1 VRITKSFLFGLLALT
16 GFIQAQEVI
25 LLDEVVITDNK
36 LELPRAKKTK
46 RVIRL
51 GSKELQAYT
60 GQSVATLINNLSGI
74 EITGSRSVVGQNM
87 NIAARGGNNRQ
98 VLILIDGVPI
108 NDPSLPNSEFDL
120 RLLNLNDI
128 ESIEVVKGP
137 SSVVYGSGAAT
148 AVIQINTKKTAN
160 TSSLSLNGS
169 VGSQGAANDSKGFDQ
184 WNNTLSYRTPQSYI
198 ELGQTRSAGMSA
210 LVNTTEEDIYE
221 RKSIGLGTVFGVNK
235 TLLETSARFTEMNAR
250 FDNTY
255 PLEDADFESLA
266 KQLTLNI
273 RSKTVFSPAQSLIV
287 ASRYNRSKREIRSSY
302 PVTYRAEAYNLD
314 AYYTNY
320 RSENFNYLLG
330 LYLNRQQTNFDQ
342 LATSTSIEPYLNSNL
357 VIIDGL
363 SLNTGVRFINHSNY
377 GNDWVYNLGSSYTTN
392 ILGMATKLFAEW
404 GSAFIAPSLSQ
415 LFGPFGPN
423 PELLPETNRTTSV
436 GLELVKNN
444 RTEYTLSFYSRSET
458 NRMIYAL
465 IDADTYSYQYL
476 NTDEQFKAKGLEFF
490 MRQVLSKQLSTTLN
504 YTFTELDREVLR
516 LPKHKVNIQLQ
527 ATINAQSTASLNY
540 HYVSSRLDTD
550 FSTFENKS
558 LDAYGLFDLSY
569 SKALSEKSRI
579 SLRLSNLLNT
589 EFVEIIGFT
598 TQGRNLSLGYQ
609 VSF

>member
-1 VRITKSFLFGLLALT
+1 LSKTKLFFLGLLVSASLAR
-16 GFIQAQEVI
+16 AQEFI
-25 LLDEVVITDNK
+25 ALDEVVITDNK
-36 LELPRAKKTK
+36 LELTRAKKTK

-74 EITGSRSVVGQNM
+74 EITGSRSVIGQNM

-128 ESIEVVKGP
+128 ESVEVVKGP

-148 AVIQINTKKTAN
+148 AVIQINTKKTAH
-160 TSSLSLNGS
+160 TSSLSLTGS
-169 VGSQGAANDSKGFDQ
+169 VGSQGTPNDSKGVDQ

-221 RKSIGLGTVFGVNK
+221 RKSIGLGTELKVNK
-235 TLLETSARFTEMNAR
+235 TVLETSARFTEMNAG

-273 RSKTVFSPAQSLIV
+273 RSKTTFSPAQSLIL
-287 ASRYNRSKREIRSSY
+287 ASRYNRSNREIRSSY

-314 AYYTNY
+314 AYYTHY
-320 RSENFNYLLG
+320 GSENFNYLLG
-330 LYLNRQQTNFDQ
+330 LYLHRQQTNFDQ
-342 LATSTSIEPYLNSNL
+342 LAESTSLEPYLNSNL
-357 VIIDGL
+357 TVIDGL

-476 NTDEQFKAKGLEFF
+476 NTDEQFEAKGLEFF

>member
-1 VRITKSFLFGLLALT
+1 MRVNQLFLIVFLAISGFTK
-16 GFIQAQEVI
+16 AQEVI
-25 LLDEVVITDNK
+25 SLDEVVITDNK
-36 LELPRAKKTK
+36 LELPRGKKTK
-46 RVIRL
+46 RVIRV
-51 GSKELQAYT
+51 GSKELEAYA
-60 GQSVATLINNLSGI
+60 GQPLALLLNNLTGI

-120 RLLNLNDI
+120 RLLHLNDI
-128 ESIEVVKGP
+128 DSIEIFKGP
-137 SSVVYGSGAAT
+137 SSVIYGSGAAT
-148 AVIQINTKKTAN
+148 AVIQISTKKTAN
-160 TSSLSLNGS
+160 TPSISLKGS
-169 VGSQGAANDSKGFDQ
+169 IGSQGSINESKGPDQ
-184 WNNTLSYRTPQSYI
+184 WSNSLAYRTNRSFL
-198 ELGQTRSAGMSA
+198 ELSQAKSTGMSA
-210 LVNTTEEDIYE
+210 LINTSEEDVYN
-221 RKSIGLGTVFGVNK
+221 RKSVRLGTELKINK
-235 TLLETSARFTEMNAR
+235 TQLETSARFSEMNAG

-266 KQLTLNI
+266 KQLTLNL
-273 RSKTVFSPAQSLIV
+273 RSKTRFSPSQSLMI
-287 ASRYNRSKREIRSSY
+287 AARYNKSNREIRSSY
-302 PVTYRAEAYNLD
+302 PLTYRAEAYNLD
-314 AYYTNY
+314 AFYSNY
-320 RSENFNYLLG
+320 SSENLSYLLG
-330 LYLNRQQTNFDQ
+330 LYMQRQQTNFDQ
-342 LATSTSIEPYLNSNL
+342 LAQSNSFEPYFNSNL
-357 VIIDGL
+357 SLTAGL
-363 SLNTGVRFINHSNY
+363 SLNCGVRFINHGNY
-377 GNDWVYNLGSSYTTN
+377 GNDWVYNLGLSYTTDL
-392 ILGMATKLFAEW
+392 LGMSSKLFAEW
-404 GSAFIAPSLSQ
+404 GSSFIAPSLSQ

-423 PELLPETNRTTSV
+423 PDLQPETNRTASI
-436 GLELVKNN
+436 GMELLKNN
-444 RTEYTLSFYSRSET
+444 TAEYTLSFYSRSET

-476 NTDEQFKAKGLEFF
+476 NTDEEFKAKGLELF

-558 LDAYGLFDLSY
+558 LDAYGLLDLSY
-569 SKALSEKSRI
+569 SKALSEKALI
-579 SLRLSNLLNT
+579 SLRLSNILNT
-589 EFVEIIGFT
+589 EFVEIIGFA

>member
-1 VRITKSFLFGLLALT
+1 VRVNQLFLFVFLSLL
-16 GFIQAQEVI
+16 GFTQAQEVI
-25 LLDEVVITDNK
+25 SLDEVVITDNK

-51 GSKELQAYT
+51 GGKELQAYT

-74 EITGSRSVVGQNM
+74 EITGSRSVIGQNM

-148 AVIQINTKKTAN
+148 AVIQIKSKTTAN

-169 VGSQGAANDSKGFDQ
+169 VGSQGAANDSKGVDQ
-184 WNNTLSYRTPQSYI
+184 WNNSLAYRTNHSFL
-198 ELGQTRSAGMSA
+198 ELSQAKSAGMSA
-210 LVNTTEEDIYE
+210 LINTSEEDVYN
-221 RKSIGLGTVFGVNK
+221 RNSVGLGTEFKLNK
-235 TLLETSARFTEMNAR
+235 TQLETSARFTEMNAG

-266 KQLTLNI
+266 KQLTLNL
-273 RSKTVFSPAQSLIV
+273 RSKTTFSPAQSLII
-287 ASRYNRSKREIRSSY
+287 ATRYNKSNRDIRSSY

-314 AYYTNY
+314 AFYSNY
-320 RSENFNYLLG
+320 SSENLSYLLG
-330 LYLNRQQTNFDQ
+330 LYMQRQQTSFDQ
-342 LATSTSIEPYLNSNL
+342 LAQSNSIEPYFNSNL
-357 VIIDGL
+357 SLSESL
-363 SLNTGVRFINHSNY
+363 SLNSGVRFINHSNY
-377 GNDWVYNLGSSYTTN
+377 GNDWVYNLGSSYTTDL
-392 ILGMATKLFAEW
+392 LGMSSKLFVEW
-404 GSAFIAPSLSQ
+404 SSAFIAPSLSQ

-423 PELLPETNRTTSV
+423 PDLQPETNRTASI

-444 RTEYTLSFYSRSET
+444 TTEYTLSFYSRSEA

-476 NTDEQFKAKGLEFF
+476 NTDEEFKAKGLEFF
-490 MRQVLSKQLSTTLN
+490 IRQVLSEQLNSTLN

-527 ATINAQSTASLNY
+527 ATINAQSTASFNY

-569 SKALSEKSRI
+569 SKALSEKAHI
-579 SLRLSNLLNT
+579 SFRLSNILNT
-589 EFVEIIGFT
+589 EFVEIIGFA

-609 VSF
+609 VNF

>member
-1 VRITKSFLFGLLALT
+1 VRANQLLLIVFLAISGFTK
-16 GFIQAQEVI
+16 AQEI
-25 LLDEVVITDNK
+25 ISLDEVVITDNK

-51 GSKELQAYT
+51 GGKELQAYT

-74 EITGSRSVVGQNM
+74 EITGSRSVIGQNM

-120 RLLNLNDI
+120 RLLNLNGI
-128 ESIEVVKGP
+128 ESIEVVNGP

-169 VGSQGAANDSKGFDQ
+169 VGSQGAANDSKGVDQ

-221 RKSIGLGTVFGVNK
+221 RKSIGLGTELKVNK
-235 TLLETSARFTEMNAR
+235 TVLETSARFTEMNAG

-255 PLEDADFESLA
+255 PLEDANFESLA

-273 RSKTVFSPAQSLIV
+273 RSKTTFSPAQSLIL
-287 ASRYNRSKREIRSSY
+287 ASRYNRSNREIRSLY

-330 LYLNRQQTNFDQ
+330 LYLHRQQTNFDQ
-342 LATSTSIEPYLNSNL
+342 LAESTSLEPYLNSNL
-357 VIIDGL
+357 TVIDGL

-423 PELLPETNRTTSV
+423 PELLPETNSTTSV

-444 RTEYTLSFYSRSET
+444 KTEYTLSFYSRSET
-458 NRMIYAL
+458 NRIIYAL
-465 IDADTYSYQYL
+465 IDVNTYTYQYQ
-476 NTDEQFKAKGLEFF
+476 NTNEQFNAKGLEVFI
-490 MRQVLSKQLSTTLN
+490 RQALTDKLNTTLN
-504 YTFTELDREVLR
+504 YTYTALDKEVLR
-516 LPKHKVNIQLQ
+516 LPKHKLNVQL
-527 ATINAQSTASLNY
+527 NSLLGEQSSLGLNY
-540 HYVSSRLDTD
+540 HFVSSRLDTD

-569 SKALSEKSRI
+569 SIALSEKARI
-579 SLRLSNLLNT
+579 SLRLSNILNT
-589 EFVEIIGFT
+589 EFVEIIGFA

-609 VSF
+609 VNF

>member
-1 VRITKSFLFGLLALT
+1 
-16 GFIQAQEVI
+16 
-25 LLDEVVITDNK
+25 
-36 LELPRAKKTK
+36 
-46 RVIRL
+46 
-51 GSKELQAYT
+51 
-60 GQSVATLINNLSGI
+60 
-74 EITGSRSVVGQNM
+74 
-87 NIAARGGNNRQ
+87 
-98 VLILIDGVPI
+98 LIDGVPI

-120 RLLNLNDI
+120 RLLNLNGI
-128 ESIEVVKGP
+128 ESIEVVNGP

-169 VGSQGAANDSKGFDQ
+169 VGSQGAANDSKGVDQ

-221 RKSIGLGTVFGVNK
+221 RKSIGLGTELKVNK
-235 TLLETSARFTEMNAR
+235 TVLETSARFTEMNAG

-255 PLEDADFESLA
+255 PLEDANFESLA

-273 RSKTVFSPAQSLIV
+273 RSKTTFSPAQSLIL
-287 ASRYNRSKREIRSSY
+287 ASRYNRSNREIRSLY

-330 LYLNRQQTNFDQ
+330 LYLHRQQTNFDQ
-342 LATSTSIEPYLNSNL
+342 LAESTSLEPYLNSNL
-357 VIIDGL
+357 TVIDGL

-423 PELLPETNRTTSV
+423 PELLPETNSTTSV

-444 RTEYTLSFYSRSET
+444 KTEYTLSFYSRSET
-458 NRMIYAL
+458 NRIIYAL
-465 IDADTYSYQYL
+465 IDVNTYTYQYQ
-476 NTDEQFKAKGLEFF
+476 NTNEQFNAKGLEVFI
-490 MRQVLSKQLSTTLN
+490 RQALTDKLNTTLN
-504 YTFTELDREVLR
+504 YTYTALDKEVLR
-516 LPKHKVNIQLQ
+516 LPKHKLNVQL
-527 ATINAQSTASLNY
+527 NSLLGEQSSLGLNY
-540 HYVSSRLDTD
+540 HFVSSRLDTD

-569 SKALSEKSRI
+569 SIALSEKARI
-579 SLRLSNLLNT
+579 SLRLSNILNT
-589 EFVEIIGFT
+589 EFVEIIGFA

-609 VSF
+609 VNF

>member
-1 VRITKSFLFGLLALT
+1 MRVKQLFLIVFLAISGFTK
-16 GFIQAQEVI
+16 AQEVI
-25 LLDEVVITDNK
+25 SLDEVVITDNK
-36 LELPRAKKTK
+36 LELPRGKKTK

-51 GSKELQAYT
+51 GSEELEAYA
-60 GQSVATLINNLSGI
+60 GQPVALLLNKLTGI

-128 ESIEVVKGP
+128 ESIEIVKGP

-148 AVIQINTKKTAN
+148 AVIQISTKKTAN
-160 TSSLSLNGS
+160 TPSISLTGS
-169 VGSQGAANDSKGFDQ
+169 VGSQGSIEESKGLDQ
-184 WNNTLSYRTPQSYI
+184 WNNSLAYRTNQSFLEI
-198 ELGQTRSAGMSA
+198 SHAKSTGMSA
-210 LVNTTEEDIYE
+210 LLNTSEEDVYN
-221 RKSIGLGTVFGVNK
+221 RNSVGLGTEFKLNK
-235 TLLETSARFTEMNAR
+235 TQLETSARFTEMNAG

-266 KQLTLNI
+266 KQLTLNL
-273 RSKTVFSPAQSLIV
+273 RSKTTFSPAQSLMITT
-287 ASRYNRSKREIRSSY
+287 RYNKSNRDIRSSY

-314 AYYTNY
+314 AFYSNY
-320 RSENFNYLLG
+320 SSRNLSYLLG
-330 LYLNRQQTNFDQ
+330 FYIQRQQTNFDQ
-342 LATSTSIEPYLNSNL
+342 LAQSNSIEPYFNSNL
-357 VIIDGL
+357 SL
-363 SLNTGVRFINHSNY
+363 SESFSLNSGVRFIDHSNY

-392 ILGMATKLFAEW
+392 MLGMSTKLYAEW

-423 PELLPETNRTTSV
+423 SDLQPETNRTASI

-444 RTEYTLSFYSRSET
+444 TTEYTLSFYSRSET

-476 NTDEQFKAKGLEFF
+476 NTDEEFKAKGLEFF
-490 MRQVLSKQLSTTLN
+490 IRQVLSKQLNSTLN

-569 SKALSEKSRI
+569 SKALSEKARI
-579 SLRLSNLLNT
+579 SLGLTNILNT
-589 EFVEIIGFT
+589 EFVEIIGFA

-609 VSF
+609 VNF

>member
-1 VRITKSFLFGLLALT
+1 VSKTKLFLLGLLVSASVAR
-16 GFIQAQEVI
+16 AQEI
-25 LLDEVVITDNK
+25 IALDEVIIADNK

-51 GSKELQAYT
+51 GSKELQAYA

-74 EITGSRSVVGQNM
+74 EITGSRSVIGQNM

-148 AVIQINTKKTAN
+148 AVIQINTKKTAG
-160 TSSLSLNGS
+160 TSSLSLTGS
-169 VGSQGAANDSKGFDQ
+169 LGSQGGPNDSKGVDQ

-210 LVNTTEEDIYE
+210 LVNTTEEDIYG
-221 RKSIGLGTVFGVNK
+221 RKSIGLGTELKVNK
-235 TLLETSARFTEMNAR
+235 TVLETSARFTEMNAG

-273 RSKTVFSPAQSLIV
+273 RSKTTFSPSQSLIV
-287 ASRYNRSKREIRSSY
+287 ASRYNKSNREIRSSY

-314 AYYTNY
+314 TYYTNY
-320 RSENFNYLLG
+320 RSEKFNYLLG
-330 LYLNRQQTNFDQ
+330 VYLHRQQTNFDQ
-342 LATSTSIEPYLNSNL
+342 LAKSTSLEPYLNSNL
-357 VIIDGL
+357 TVIEGL

-377 GNDWVYNLGSSYTTN
+377 GNDWVYSLGSSYN
-392 ILGMATKLFAEW
+392 AEFLGLASKLFIEF

-423 PELLPETNRTTSV
+423 PELLPETNRTTSL
-436 GLELVKNN
+436 GIELVKNKQ
-444 RTEYTLSFYSRSET
+444 TEYTLSLYSRSET

-465 IDADTYSYQYL
+465 IDADTYTYQYQ
-476 NTDEQFKAKGLEFF
+476 NTDEQFNAKGLEVFI
-490 MRQVLSKQLSTTLN
+490 RQALTDRLNTTIN
-504 YTFTELDREVLR
+504 YTFTELDKEVLR
-516 LPKHKVNIQLQ
+516 LPKHKLNVQL
-527 ATINAQSTASLNY
+527 NSLLDEKSSLGLNY
-540 HYVSSRLDTD
+540 HFVSSRLDTD
-550 FSTFENKS
+550 FSTFENQT
-558 LDAYGLFDLSY
+558 LDAYGLVDLSY
-569 SKALSEKSRI
+569 TRTLSEKASI
-579 SLRLSNLLNT
+579 SLRLSNLMNT
-589 EFVEIIGFT
+589 EFIEIIGFA

>member
-1 VRITKSFLFGLLALT
+1 VRANQLFLIVFLAISGFTK
-16 GFIQAQEVI
+16 AQEI
-25 LLDEVVITDNK
+25 ISLDEVVITDNK
-36 LELPRAKKTK
+36 LELPRAKKSK

-51 GSKELQAYT
+51 GSNELQAYA
-60 GQSVATLINNLSGI
+60 GQPVALLLNNLTGI

-108 NDPSLPNSEFDL
+108 NDPSLPNNEFDL
-120 RLLNLNDI
+120 RLLHLNDI

-148 AVIQINTKKTAN
+148 AVVQINTKRTAN
-160 TSSLSLNGS
+160 TPSISLTGS
-169 VGSQGAANDSKGFDQ
+169 VGSQGSINESKGLDQ
-184 WNNTLSYRTPQSYI
+184 WNNSLAYRMNQSFLELSQAK
-198 ELGQTRSAGMSA
+198 SAGMSA
-210 LVNTTEEDIYE
+210 IINTSEEDVYN
-221 RKSIGLGTVFGVNK
+221 RNSVGLGTEFKLNK
-235 TLLETSARFTEMNAR
+235 TQLESSARFTEMNAG

-255 PLEDADFESLA
+255 PLEDADFESLS
-266 KQLTLNI
+266 KQLTLNL
-273 RSKTVFSPAQSLIV
+273 RSKTTFSPTQSLMI
-287 ASRYNRSKREIRSSY
+287 ATRYNKSNRDIRSSY

-314 AYYTNY
+314 AFYSDYSSGNL
-320 RSENFNYLLG
+320 SYLLG
-330 LYLNRQQTNFDQ
+330 LYMQRQQTNFDQ
-342 LATSTSIEPYLNSNL
+342 LAQSNSIEPYLNSTL
-357 VIIDGL
+357 SLSESL
-363 SLNTGVRFINHSNY
+363 SLNSGVRFINHSNY

-392 ILGMATKLFAEW
+392 ILGMSTKLFAEW

-423 PELLPETNRTTSV
+423 PDLQPETNRTASI
-436 GLELVKNN
+436 GIELLKNN
-444 RTEYTLSFYSRSET
+444 TAEYTLSFYSRSEA

-476 NTDEQFKAKGLEFF
+476 NTDEEFKAKGLEFF
-490 MRQVLSKQLSTTLN
+490 IRQVLSKQLNSTLN

-527 ATINAQSTASLNY
+527 ATINAQSTASFNY

-569 SKALSEKSRI
+569 TKALSEKARI
-579 SLRLSNLLNT
+579 SLRLSNILNT
-589 EFVEIIGFT
+589 EFVEIIGFA
-598 TQGRNLSLGYQ
+598 TQGRNLSLGYEL
-609 VSF
+609 SF